1 MSPRAAVKKSS
12 SAEPHQSKPP
22 NSPEASQA
30 AIDRINALLNEAKNI
45 LDGYSLFI
53 RTLDYKFNEAED
65 GKKDYL
71 GQAYELA
78 LADNDFLPYYLT
90 LERFGIDV
98 QYFVDFRNSVDL
110 ASQIREKLWNITI
123 QSADLARKDATKAP
137 R

>member
-1 MSPRAAVKKSS
+1 MSQKTTIK
-12 SAEPHQSKPP
+12 AEKTP
-22 NSPEASQA
+22 NGPEASQA
-30 AIDRINALLNEAKNI
+30 AIDHINALLNEAKNI

-98 QYFVDFRNSVDL
+98 QYFVDFRNLVDL

-123 QSADLARKDATKAP
+123 QSADLARKGARAMS
-137 R
+137 REQ